1 MDFSPNKTPIEIIK
15 ERGFG
20 GTYLRDIYFGII
32 EKRYKNSWK
41 EFINKID
48 PYGWFQWYF
57 RYWLAGRSKDDKL
70 DSLKIET
77 KFDAEL
83 MAKLEKSNSNSE

>member
-1 MDFSPNKTPIEIIK
+1 MF
-15 ERGFG
+15 
-20 GTYLRDIYFGII
+20 
-32 EKRYKNSWK
+32 
-41 EFINKID
+41 NKID

-83 MAKLEKSNSNSE
+83 MAKLEKSNSNSEYNTLLIRFCLCLYF